1 MGIFVIVVM
10 KWSFIEWKDVNVIK
24 MVYIIVIFYFWYEC
38 KFVGL
43 IVVCFIIRG
52 KIVWKF

>member
-52 KIVWKF
+52 KIVWK